1 MLIHSSS
8 VNFQRWG
15 ISKVV
20 ETTLKWKLPLKKY
33 GLIPNHSFF
42 QDLSTCLIAVFPDN
56 FFDKLKEGSILI
68 KKSQSC
74 SFCNEGVI
82 IDGEA
87 KPLETDIVIFATGY
101 RGDQKIKNM
110 FKSTFFQNHIVVP
123 ETSSTVPLY
132 RSFSLCRSPI
142 TL

>member
-20 ETTLKWKLPLKKY
+20 EATLKWKLPLKKY

-42 QDLSTCLIAVFPDN
+42 QDLSTCLIAVFPDK
-56 FFDKLKEGSILI
+56 FFDRLKEGSIII
-68 KKSQSC
+68 KKSQSF
-74 SFCNEGVI
+74 SFCSEGVI
-82 IDGEA
+82 LDGEA

-101 RGDQKIKNM
+101 RGDQKIRNM
-110 FKSTFFQNHIVVP
+110 FKSTIFQNHIALP
-123 ETSSTVPLY
+123 PTSSTVPLY
-132 RSFSLCRSPI
+132 RSVSC
-142 TL
+142 

>member
-1 MLIHSSS
+1 LIQSST

-15 ISKVV
+15 ICKVV

-56 FFDKLKEGSILI
+56 FFDRLKEGSITI
-68 KKSQSC
+68 KKSQSF
-74 SFCNEGVI
+74 SFCSEGVI
-82 IDGEA
+82 IEGEA

-101 RGDQKIKNM
+101 KGDQKIRNM
-110 FKSTFFQNHIVVP
+110 FKSTLFQNQIALP
-123 ETSSTVPLY
+123 PTSSTVPLY
-132 RSFSLCRSPI
+132 RSVFS
-142 TL
+142 